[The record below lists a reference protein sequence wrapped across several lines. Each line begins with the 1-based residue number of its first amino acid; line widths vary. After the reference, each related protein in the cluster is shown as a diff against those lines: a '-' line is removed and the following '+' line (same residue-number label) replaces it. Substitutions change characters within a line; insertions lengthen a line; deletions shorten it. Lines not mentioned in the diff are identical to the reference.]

1 MLWWDRLQYSWR
13 SETGLV
19 RSRNEDAVTV
29 RPDLGLV
36 VVADGVGGSNS
47 GHVASRL
54 AVEVIGDRFQRQPP
68 QRGDPNEART
78 FVEAAVEEANAAIW
92 EWSQRHE
99 ACAGMCTTVVAG
111 FVGRNWLAYA
121 HVGDSR
127 LYLLRD
133 GRLNQLSRDHSFIQ
147 DLVDRGFFRSLDE
160 ARERGVRANVL
171 TRALGSS
178 TPVLCSSDVV
188 EIYPGDLFLFCTDGL
203 TGMVPD
209 TCLEQ
214 MLAAGIDQGLESLAN
229 VLVQHACECG
239 GSDNI
244 TLVLLRA

>member
-1 MLWWDRLQYSWR
+1 MVWCDQLQYSWR
-13 SETGLV
+13 SETGPV
-19 RSRNEDAVTV
+19 RNRNEDAVAV

-47 GHVASRL
+47 GDVASRL
-54 AVEVIGDRFQRQPP
+54 AVQIISDRFQRRAL
-68 QRGDPNEART
+68 QRDDLDKARI
-78 FVEAAVEEANAAIW
+78 FLEAAVEEANAAIW

-99 ACAGMCTTVVAG
+99 ECAGMCSTVVTG

-127 LYLLRD
+127 LYVLRD

-147 DLVDRGFFRSLDE
+147 DAVDRGFFSSIDE
-160 ARERGVRANVL
+160 ARERGVKANIL

-178 TPVLCSSDVV
+178 TPVMSSSDVV
-188 EIYPGDLFLFCTDGL
+188 ETYPGDLFLFCTDGL
-203 TGMVPD
+203 SGMVSD
-209 TCLEQ
+209 TLLQQ
-214 MLAAGIDQGLESLAN
+214 MLTVGIGQDMEALADGLIQRAYK
-229 VLVQHACECG
+229 CG

-244 TLVLLRA
+244 TLVLLRV